1 MRSLQTSLLILG
13 TQLTWAAALQGVDS
27 ISTSFSSS
35 SCTAVA
41 RMGTL
46 WGSVTLTL
54 RALLTSPAWVTHCQ
68 RFQGCL
74 PSSSREQLL
83 CQMEKECTFQ
93 AQIYCATSGNPS
105 VFSQVLCL
113 EASPGKTLWG

>member
-1 MRSLQTSLLILG
+1 MSLLILG

-46 WGSVTLTL
+46 WGSVTLAP
-54 RALLTSPAWVTHCQ
+54 RAVLTSPAGVSHHQ
-68 RFQGCL
+68 PSLGCL
-74 PSSSREQLL
+74 PCFSRERLL
-83 CQMEKECTFQ
+83 CPMEQECTFQ
-93 AQIYCATSGNPS
+93 AQIYCATSGHPS
-105 VFSQVLCL
+105 VPSQNLCL
-113 EASPGKTLWG
+113 EASPGRTLWG